1 MNDPSMPPQHPRYR
15 SIFSVHALFFLSVK
29 GKNEK
34 IAIKLTNQYTRL
46 LRNVDIF
53 VVYRKEKE
61 R

>member
-1 MNDPSMPPQHPRYR
+1 MTLLCLLSTFVTVRF
-15 SIFSVHALFFLSVK
+15 FSVHALFFLSVK